1 MAITAQMNED
11 RQKQFLLDGIAGGL
25 VVSKASSFN
34 FNFSFL
40 NRILL
45 LLNQLVTLL
54 SSRGWLDP
62 VQNLETVL
70 GYSQDRIRDL
80 VDGSQTC

>member
-1 MAITAQMNED
+1 MDFATSQ
-11 RQKQFLLDGIAGGL
+11 
-25 VVSKASSFN
+25 S
-34 FNFSFL
+34 
-40 NRILL
+40 
-45 LLNQLVTLL
+45 LVTLL

-80 VDGSQTC
+80 VDGSQMR

>member
-1 MAITAQMNED
+1 MAVQGTLWLAK
-11 RQKQFLLDGIAGGL
+11 RLSL
-25 VVSKASSFN
+25 N

-40 NRILL
+40 NRISQ
-45 LLNQLVTLL
+45 LLNELVTLL

-80 VDGSQTC
+80 LDGSQAC